1 MSAGA
6 LIMGRD
12 LRTPCIQ
19 TTYGSYFESI
29 EELPAI
35 TILQGGRPAF
45 ELSVFLAHE
54 RNVPDRP
61 DLLGPLALGRH

>member
-1 MSAGA
+1 MSEGA

-12 LRTPCIQ
+12 LRSPGIQ

-35 TILQGGRPAF
+35 TIFKEADPS
-45 ELSVFLAHE
+45 LSRRSIYKQ
-54 RNVPDRP
+54 RNAPDRP
-61 DLLGPLALGRH
+61 GLLGLLALGRH